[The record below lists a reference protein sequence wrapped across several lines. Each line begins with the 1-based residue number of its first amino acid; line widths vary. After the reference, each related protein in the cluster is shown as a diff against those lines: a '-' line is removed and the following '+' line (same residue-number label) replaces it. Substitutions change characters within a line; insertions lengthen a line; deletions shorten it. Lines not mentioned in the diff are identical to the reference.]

1 MDSIKD
7 VFNKLLVHHGSIKRD
22 FYLVE
27 TIDQH
32 SSTKVGFSPDGFPSL
47 LISSGS
53 EDKPFEPIQLSGLD
67 AIFNL
72 ECSINIDE
80 KVDHGTFH
88 VITYTEEDIYLRD
101 FFFEFFEE
109 IFNTNEN
116 LSAELL
122 KNNIEQLAQ
131 LFSYKKNK
139 SLKSIQ
145 GLWAEL
151 FVINTSEDSTAWLK
165 NWPEKTRSTF
175 DFAVDHAGIDVK
187 SFAGANR
194 KHFFKYEQLHNQSV
208 EQTIILSLC
217 VTEDENGIS
226 VFDLYRKIKSKIH
239 DPQLLE
245 KLRKKIFK
253 LAGDNLSDAFLFNAN
268 IAKETLVILEGKSIP
283 KIQEGTFPSSVT
295 EISFK
300 SDCTDLPMLPFSQ
313 ENQKQ
318 LLKGTLNFPDQ

>member
-1 MDSIKD
+1 MSSIKD
-7 VFNKLLVHHGSIKRD
+7 IFNKLLVHHGSMKRD
-22 FYLVE
+22 FYFVE
-27 TIDQH
+27 SIDQH
-32 SSTKVGFSPDGFPSL
+32 SSSKVGFSPDGFPSL
-47 LISSGS
+47 LISSDPK
-53 EDKPFEPIQLSGLD
+53 EKLFDPIKLSGLD

-72 ECSINIDE
+72 ECSVNIDE
-80 KVDHGTFH
+80 EVNHGTFH

-151 FVINTSEDSTAWLK
+151 FVIDTAEDSNTWLK

-175 DFAVDHAGIDVK
+175 DFAIDHAGIDVK
-187 SFAGANR
+187 SFAGPNR

-208 EQTIILSLC
+208 EQT
-217 VTEDENGIS
+217 
-226 VFDLYRKIKSKIH
+226 
-239 DPQLLE
+239 
-245 KLRKKIFK
+245 
-253 LAGDNLSDAFLFNAN
+253 
-268 IAKETLVILEGKSIP
+268 
-283 KIQEGTFPSSVT
+283 
-295 EISFK
+295 
-300 SDCTDLPMLPFSQ
+300 
-313 ENQKQ
+313 
-318 LLKGTLNFPDQ
+318 